1 MIMELEGEAMKRLYR
16 SRTNRVLLGLCGGI
30 GEYLNIDPVFVRIL
44 WLIIPGLNL
53 LIYLI
58 GSLLVPEQY

>member
-1 MIMELEGEAMKRLYR
+1 MELEGEAMKRLYR

>member
-1 MIMELEGEAMKRLYR
+1 MKRLYR